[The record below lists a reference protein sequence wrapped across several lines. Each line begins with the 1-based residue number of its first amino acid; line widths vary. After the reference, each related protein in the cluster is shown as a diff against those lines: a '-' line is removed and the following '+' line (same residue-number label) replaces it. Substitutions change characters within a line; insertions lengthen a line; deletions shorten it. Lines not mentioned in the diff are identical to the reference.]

1 MASVTRIETH
11 TAIWS
16 VFGASPDPRILDR
29 LPIGEWHRLGAVP
42 IATGASAIRIA
53 ATQPLTEEDI
63 EFLERTLRGT
73 VEVVICGHTALDIAF
88 ASHEADPAVRA
99 QIYWRYL
106 AAKLTASGFDA
117 VPTAAPVSDL
127 FRPTVQE
134 FQQGLSLTTD
144 VALRAL
150 GLLANLTVLP
160 EAELGGP
167 KPLLAMTPVEQRQ
180 EWRAVPLRRIG
191 NAILWCS
198 DAAVSERAQFT
209 LQNAFGLPAYVTLI
223 ETETLDAFLTYEE
236 TTSEKLRDDVIV
248 RNLLDLGAISDE
260 QYRATQLMARSRLT
274 SESDA
279 LREITQIPSAA
290 MARATAQAWGTDW
303 IGPTLPMNHDVHRF
317 LPYEAAARL
326 HVWPVNFRGRV
337 LTVATPRSGD
347 EQFLEAVADITGQ
360 PIRAV
365 YAAPEQ
371 LDAALATEWSFR
383 LPPEAIDDVVPL
395 ETEFDA
401 QEYAFLTQELWL
413 DLDKIHLPAQSQ
425 AALDANVP
433 IVYED
438 GILAWGAVGETG
450 SFDQLAHLST
460 ALGRPVRPVVST
472 VAEVRT
478 LLRQAQAERA
488 VPEDQRPTSEA
499 LALLDELR
507 RHGWLTE
514 GQRRTFL
521 DDPRWKTQPDE
532 ALSLATGVEA
542 SEAAQR
548 LAEVVGWPLIDL
560 RPQTVYIDMIDPVGV
575 PYRGKRVEEPMDMT
589 LARSLGEADARRLR
603 ALPIVF
609 AGGRVTV
616 ALATPFTPE
625 VMPELRRLLGSD
637 VIPTLAVSSDV
648 TAAMRRVHRR
658 PTLGEALIET
668 GIIDVRDLEDALRTQ
683 KKSGGRIGAVLQS
696 SDLVSQTDIAGALAA
711 QYNLPY
717 FDLANADIDPETVR
731 AIPEEIART
740 EQVLPVLLTPQTA
753 LVGVVAP
760 GNLVGITRAA
770 EYLDR
775 DVETVVVTPDD
786 LEEALERAY
795 RFDYLN
801 TSAFDLMSR
810 TPENSASRVLTQ
822 SQKVFFIVV
831 LVVIAICLL
840 FNWIGT
846 LSVLISLCTLFY
858 TFFSAYR
865 IYLIQR
871 ALSSRLEIPVT
882 QEEIDALDDRTLPV
896 YSILTPLY
904 KEKEVLPIL
913 VESIRRLDYPKVKLD
928 VLILLEEDDEET
940 VLAARAMNLP
950 SHFRIIVVP
959 NGNPK
964 GKPKALNYGLLHA
977 RGEYVVIYDAEDT
990 PDVQQLK
997 HAVVIFN
1004 KTDESLCCIQGKLNY
1019 YNRDQNLLTQWFTI
1033 EYSMWFD
1040 LLLPGL
1046 NATDAPIPL
1055 GGTSNHFRVRQLQ
1068 ELGAWDPYNVTED
1081 ADLGVRLYK
1090 AGYSTAVMDSTTYE
1104 EANSQFFN
1112 WINQRSR
1119 WVKGYIQSY
1128 LVHMRH
1134 PVALWRALGPKAFL
1148 SFQLIVGGTFFGFL
1162 INPVFWLLT
1171 TLWFTLHLHFIEVVF
1186 PTAIFYIASLGLY
1199 LGNFSFTYIN
1209 VAGCLRRRYYH
1220 LVKYAL
1226 LSPIYW
1232 GMMSIAAWK
1241 GFLQLFYKPFYWE
1254 KTKHGLT
1261 NVAPS
1266 TRGADE

>member
-1 MASVTRIETH
+1 MASTIDIETGV
-11 TAIWS
+11 TIWS
-16 VFGASPDPRILDR
+16 VFGAAPDIRILNR
-29 LPIGEWHRLGAVP
+29 LPIEEWHRLGAVP
-42 IATGASAIRIA
+42 ITAGSSTIRVA
-53 ATQPLTEEDI
+53 AAHLLTAEDV

-73 VEVVICGHTALDIAF
+73 VQVSICGTVALDIAF
-88 ASHEADPAVRA
+88 ASLEADPTLRA
-99 QIYWRYL
+99 QMYWRYL
-106 AAKLTASGFDA
+106 AAKLTTSGIDV
-117 VPTAAPVSDL
+117 VPTTAAVHDL
-127 FRPTVQE
+127 FRPTVRE
-134 FQQGLSLTTD
+134 FQQGLTL
-144 VALRAL
+144 VPHIALRAL
-150 GLLANLTVLP
+150 GVVASLTVLP
-160 EAELGGP
+160 EIELGGP
-167 KPLLAMTPVEQRQ
+167 KPLLSAVSTVQRQ

-191 NAILWCS
+191 NAVLWCTDS
-198 DAAVSERAQFT
+198 ALSERVQYT
-209 LQNAFGLPAYVTLI
+209 IERAFGLPAYVTLI
-223 ETETLDAFLTYEE
+223 ESDPLDAFLAHEE
-236 TTSEKLRDDVIV
+236 GPSDRLRDDVIV
-248 RNLLDLGAISDE
+248 RNLLDIGAISDD

-274 SESDA
+274 TERDA
-279 LREITQIPSAA
+279 LGEITQVPNAA

-303 IGPTLPMNHDVHRF
+303 IGPTLPMNNDAHRF
-317 LPYEAAARL
+317 LPHETAALLR
-326 HVWPVNFRGRV
+326 VWPVNYRGRV
-337 LTVATPRSGD
+337 LTIATARSGD
-347 EQFLEAVADITGQ
+347 ERFLESVADITGQ
-360 PIRAV
+360 PVRAV
-365 YAAPEQ
+365 YASPEQ
-371 LDAALATEWSFR
+371 LDTALLSEWQFR
-383 LPPEAIDDVVPL
+383 LPPEAMDDVVPL
-395 ETEFDA
+395 ESTYDA
-401 QEYAFLTQELWL
+401 QEYAFLTQELWF
-413 DLDKIHLPAQSQ
+413 DLDKLRLPAQSQ
-425 AALDANVP
+425 RALDMGIP

-438 GILAWGAVGETG
+438 GMLLWAAVGETG
-450 SFDQLAHLST
+450 RFDDIAR
-460 ALGRPVRPVVST
+460 LGADLGQPIHT
-472 VAEVRT
+472 VITTVTEVKT
-478 LLRQAQAERA
+478 LLAQIETESAILE
-488 VPEDQRPTSEA
+488 PQRPTEET
-499 LALLDELR
+499 LALLDELSR
-507 RHGWLTE
+507 RGWLTE
-514 GQRRTFL
+514 GQRRAFL
-521 DDPRWKTQPDE
+521 SDPRWKTQPDE
-532 ALSLATGVEA
+532 VLSLATDVEVGD
-542 SEAAQR
+542 AAQR
-548 LAEVVGWPLIDL
+548 LADVVNWPLIDL
-560 RPQTVYIDMIDPVGV
+560 RPQTIYVDMIDPVGV
-575 PYRGKRVEEPMDMT
+575 PYRGRRIEEPMDMV
-589 LARSLGEADARRLR
+589 LARSLSEADARRLS

-609 AGGRVTV
+609 AGGRVTA
-616 ALATPFTPE
+616 ALATPFMPE
-625 VMPELRRLLGSD
+625 ILPELRRILGSE
-637 VIPTLAVSSDV
+637 VIPTLANSSDL
-648 TAAMRRVHRR
+648 TAALRRVHRR

-668 GIIDVRDLEDALRTQ
+668 GVIDVRDLEEALRTQ
-683 KKSGGRIGAVLQS
+683 KRSGGRIGAVLRS
-696 SDLVSQTDIAGALAA
+696 NDLVTQTDIAGALAA

-717 FDLANADIDPETVR
+717 FDLANADIDPETIR

-740 EQVLPVLLTPQTA
+740 EQVLPILITPQTA
-753 LVGVVAP
+753 LLGVVDP

-770 EYLDR
+770 EYLDHE
-775 DVETVVVTPDD
+775 VETVVVTPDD
-786 LEEALERAY
+786 LENALESAY

-810 TPENSASRVLTQ
+810 TPENSASRVLTPN
-822 SQKVFFIVV
+822 QKVFFIVL
-831 LVVIAICLL
+831 LVVIALGLL
-840 FNWIGT
+840 LNWIGT
-846 LSVLISLCTLFY
+846 LSILISFCTVFY
-858 TFFSAYR
+858 TLFSAYR

-871 ALSSRLEIPVT
+871 ALSSHLEIPVE

-904 KEKEVLPIL
+904 REKEVLPVL

-940 VLAARAMNLP
+940 VQAARAMNLP

-959 NGNPK
+959 DGNPK

-997 HAVVIFN
+997 HAVVIFE

-1104 EANSQFFN
+1104 EANSEFFN

-1134 PVALWRALGPKAFL
+1134 PIELWRSLGPKAFM

-1254 KTKHGLT
+1254 KTKHGLS